1 MGHVTNN
8 QKNVARAG
16 LARAATLAL
25 VGAGL
30 SFAGLGC
37 AMSPGVA
44 TNKSLEPTAPL
55 AAAPAEKAASVGLAA
70 PAPVAKPK
78 NDGMVR
84 GSIAYPTGDPK
95 TSALILEKAVPAE
108 VMTNKPYVYE
118 LTVSNVSAGKLE
130 NVVVNETLPAGL
142 KLADQVEGATMAV
155 AGDKVRFQVGS
166 LEAGQKVTVRVPATA
181 TQTGAVTANTSVSY
195 DSSLAMNIQVVQPAL
210 AMTTTLPGEAMRGS
224 EVPLKVTVTNSG
236 TGMARNV
243 RLQDVLPDGMAT
255 LDGKP
260 GFSVLL
266 GDIASG
272 EVKNV
277 ELPVKLS
284 RHGAYTNT
292 ASATGDDG
300 LRAEATAQVTARQP
314 IFEVEKTGP
323 KQQYVGV
330 PYSYDIKITNKGDAD
345 ARDVKVSDMLPAGL
359 AVADVTDNGQLV
371 DGKVFWRFANIA
383 KGSTQVI
390 RLTVKGTEPG
400 TAYNAVNVQAEFA
413 QAVNVSG
420 ETLLV
425 GVPAVRMEVMDEADP
440 VVVGSETAYT
450 ISVTNQGSAPAT
462 NIKLIGE
469 LESQMEYVSSK
480 GATPGKMSDG
490 KVAFEPLA
498 SLAPK
503 QTATFRV
510 VVKAKEN
517 ADVRFKASMTSDQL
531 GRPVDQVESTTF
543 YR

>member
-8 QKNVARAG
+8 QPSAAG
-16 LARAATLAL
+16 LARAAGLAL

-30 SFAGLGC
+30 AITSVGC
-37 AMSPGVA
+37 ASSQA
-44 TNKSLEPTAPL
+44 TNKSMEPGGTPGKSMASEN
-55 AAAPAEKAASVGLAA
+55 AATTRMSQATPAKS
-70 PAPVAKPK
+70 
-78 NDGMVR
+78 DGMVR

-95 TSALILEKAVPAE
+95 TSALVLEKAVPAE

-118 LTVSNVSAGKLE
+118 LTVSNVSSGKLE
-130 NVVVNETLPAGL
+130 NVVVHETLAAGL
-142 KLADQVEGATMAV
+142 RLGDNVEGAAMAI
-155 AGDKVRFQVGS
+155 AGDKVRFSVGR
-166 LEAGQKVTVRVPATA
+166 LEAGQSVTIKVPATA
-181 TQTGAVTANTSVSY
+181 TQTGASTNNVSVSY
-195 DSSLAMNIQVVQPAL
+195 DSSLSMNIQVVQPAL
-210 AMTTTLPGEAMRGS
+210 AMTTTLPGEAMRGG
-224 EVPLKVTVTNSG
+224 EVPLKITVTNSG
-236 TGMARNV
+236 TGIARNV
-243 RLQDVLPDGMAT
+243 KLQDVMPDGMMT

-260 GFSVLL
+260 GFSVAL
-266 GDIASG
+266 GDIAAG

-292 ASATGDDG
+292 ATATGDDG

-314 IFEVEKTGP
+314 ILEVEKSGP

-330 PYSYDIKITNKGDAD
+330 PYSYDIKISNKGDAD

-359 AVADVTDNGQLV
+359 MVADASDNGQLV

-383 KGSTQVI
+383 KGSTQTI

-400 TAYNAVNVQAEFA
+400 TAYNAVNVQAQYA
-413 QAVNVSG
+413 QSVNVSG

-425 GVPAVRMEVMDEADP
+425 GVPAVRMEVLDESDP
-440 VVVGSETAYT
+440 VLVGGETAYT

-462 NIKLIGE
+462 NIKLMGE
-469 LESQMEYVSSK
+469 LEKEMEYVSSK

-503 QTATFRV
+503 QTVTYRV
-510 VVKAKEN
+510 VVKAGEA
-517 ADVRFKASMTSDQL
+517 ADARFKASMTSDQL

>member
-1 MGHVTNN
+1 MSHVTTNTPS
-8 QKNVARAG
+8 AR

-30 SFAGLGC
+30 AIASVGC
-37 AMSPGVA
+37 ASSQPTA
-44 TNKSLEPTAPL
+44 ARKPAEPAAPL
-55 AAAPAEKAASVGLAA
+55 AADRSATAQGTGALSM
-70 PAPVAKPK
+70 AKP
-78 NDGMVR
+78 DGMIR

-118 LTVSNVSAGKLE
+118 LTVRNVSTGRLE
-130 NVVVNETLPAGL
+130 NVVVHETMPAGL
-142 KLADQVEGATMAV
+142 KLGEVTGATVAI
-155 AGDKVRFQVGS
+155 AGDKVRFTVGS
-166 LEAGQKVTVRVPATA
+166 LEAGKSATISVPATA
-181 TQTGAVTANTSVSY
+181 TQTGAATNNVSVSY

-210 AMTTTLPGEAMRGS
+210 AMTTSLPAEAMRGGT
-224 EVPLKVTVTNSG
+224 VPLKITVTNSG
-236 TGMARNV
+236 TGVARNV
-243 RLQDVLPDGMAT
+243 KLEDVMPDGMAT

-260 GFSVLL
+260 GFSVPL
-266 GDIASG
+266 GDIAAG

-292 ASATGDDG
+292 ATATGDDG

-314 IFEVEKTGP
+314 ILEVEKTGP

-330 PYSYDIKITNKGDAD
+330 PYTYEIAITHKGDAD
-345 ARDVKVSDMLPAGL
+345 ARAVRVSDMLPAGL
-359 AVADVTDNGQLV
+359 AVADASDNGQLV

-383 KGSTQVI
+383 KGATQTI
-390 RLTVKGTEPG
+390 KLTVKGTEPG
-400 TAYNAVNVQAEFA
+400 TAYNTVDVQAEFA
-413 QAVNVSG
+413 QGVNVSG

-425 GVPAVRMEVMDEADP
+425 GVPAVRMEILDEADP
-440 VVVGSETAYT
+440 VVVGAETAYT

-462 NIKLIGE
+462 NIRLMGE
-469 LESQMEYVSSK
+469 LENQMEYVSSK
-480 GATPGKMSDG
+480 GATAGKMSDG

-498 SLAPK
+498 TLAPK
-503 QTATFRV
+503 QTATYRV
-510 VVKAKEN
+510 VVKATGN
-517 ADVRFKASMTSDQL
+517 ADARFKASMTSDQL